1 MADRIS
7 AMSQFWIGRIQ
18 EEQGLLDEAESAFR
32 DAMVKFQAV
41 NDGVMEMKT
50 GFNLYRIQ
58 GKHDEA
64 KQFFSQAMGACDVMW
79 SKSNKA
85 KAARALPEG

>member
-1 MADRIS
+1 
-7 AMSQFWIGRIQ
+7 MSQFWIGRIQ

-50 GFNLYRIQ
+50 GFELANLYQIQ

-64 KQFFSQAMGACDVMW
+64 KQFFSQAMGECDVMW